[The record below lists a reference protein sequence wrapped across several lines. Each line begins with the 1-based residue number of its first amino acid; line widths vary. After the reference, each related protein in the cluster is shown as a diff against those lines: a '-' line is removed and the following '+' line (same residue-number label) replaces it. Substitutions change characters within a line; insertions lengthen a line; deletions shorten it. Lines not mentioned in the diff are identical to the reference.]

1 VALTAFKNPRNNNTN
16 IKLQIKRTYFFKQMS
31 QNNNNQENEI
41 EEPIFI
47 SLPNEINKVNKP
59 QLILELNKRNLNS
72 VGTVAELKNRLLKYL
87 NGESCP
93 DDFVTINENYQT
105 KTNKMESKK
114 LYFKPDIFSDSSSD
128 SIDAFLKKY
137 QRAASINGWS
147 EQEKL
152 QFIPAFLE
160 GPALT
165 FYENIE
171 NQNFNKWADL
181 EKQLRNEF
189 EHIAHKDMLRLL
201 LEKRK
206 QLDDEL
212 PMTFI
217 NEIESLCRRIDSEMA
232 QQEITRHIMNG
243 LKPNITRYIGILDN
257 STLKLLKDNI
267 RKYEMVE
274 FMVTGEINQSPSE
287 IKTDIITHKLN
298 QISNEINEKINLLNE
313 NNNKFKTDIENII
326 NPQVQNN
333 NSNMYNNFKNNRQ
346 SFSNNKINTKKCEIC
361 SKNNHI
367 TEFCYFKNKNTSKNN
382 NKIQCTICNRNNHFT
397 ENCRLKKNPINCQL
411 CDMIGHSA
419 ITCRKFSIQ
428 KN

>member
-1 VALTAFKNPRNNNTN
+1 
-16 IKLQIKRTYFFKQMS
+16 MS
-31 QNNNNQENEI
+31 QNNSDQENEI
-41 EEPIFI
+41 GEPIFV
-47 SLPNEINKVNKP
+47 SLSNEINKFKKP

-87 NGESCP
+87 NGESSS
-93 DDFVTINENYQT
+93 DDFGTINENYQNLNNQT
-105 KTNKMESKK
+105 ETNNMDSKN

-147 EQEKL
+147 EQKKL
-152 QFIPAFLE
+152 QYIPAFLE

-171 NQNFNKWADL
+171 HQSFNNWADL

-212 PMTFI
+212 PMAFI

-232 QQEITRHIMNG
+232 QQEITRYIMNG
-243 LKPNITRYIGILDN
+243 LKPNIARYIGILDN

-267 RKYEMVE
+267 RKHEMVE

-326 NPQVQNN
+326 NPQAQNN
-333 NSNMYNNFKNNRQ
+333 NSNKHNNFKNNRQ
-346 SFSNNKINTKKCEIC
+346 IFSNNKINTKKCEIC

-367 TEFCYFKNKNTSKNN
+367 TEFCYFKNKNTLKNN
-382 NKIQCTICNRNNHFT
+382 NKIQCTICNRNNHST
-397 ENCRLKKNPINCQL
+397 ENCRFKNNPINCQL

-419 ITCRKFSIQ
+419 LTCRKFSIQ